1 MSQWGI
7 ELTFY
12 WFTRVIK
19 DERCKEKEESIC
31 EGITVIS
38 KYKMLY
44 INYNSSL
51 LTGNLPF
58 LQLLTVFFV
67 FFFFFWQV
75 IFEGIAGYSFTGD
88 IAIDSVKIIKGGC
101 PGKNKPI

>member
-1 MSQWGI
+1 MI
-7 ELTFY
+7 N
-12 WFTRVIK
+12 
-19 DERCKEKEESIC
+19 DERYKEKEESIR

-38 KYKMLY
+38 NYKMLY

-58 LQLLTVFFV
+58 LQLLTIFFRFVVVFFL
-67 FFFFFWQV
+67 QV

>member
-1 MSQWGI
+1 M
-7 ELTFY
+7 
-12 WFTRVIK
+12 
-19 DERCKEKEESIC
+19 
-31 EGITVIS
+31 
-38 KYKMLY
+38 Y

-58 LQLLTVFFV
+58 LQLLTVFYFRFV
-67 FFFFFWQV
+67 LFCFFLQV
-75 IFEGIAGYSFTGD
+75 IFEGIAGYSFTAD